1 MIARHLTR
9 LIKAFNFKP
18 MKPAKRELRALKRL
32 VTLLNSHD
40 RCVYCG
46 VHREKGWMEKHDNNC
61 KLWKQLSQL
70 IER

>member
-18 MKPAKRELRALKRL
+18 MKPAKKELRALKRL
-32 VTLLNSHD
+32 VILLNSFKQ
-40 RCVYCG
+40 CPYCG
-46 VHREKGWMEKHDNNC
+46 AHREKGWMEKHDEDC
-61 KLWKQLSQL
+61 KILKQLSQL